1 MFILYFKKLIF
12 SPFITVD
19 HFYKLCKIYH
29 MVKSFLKEVL
39 LGFSS
44 LSDKKIGRDA
54 APVRLL
60 LAVSGG
66 ADSMA
71 MLSAFLE
78 LKSDINAEIFVITV
92 NHNIRPENETLGDA
106 QFVLDFCKNKCP
118 CILTEIPKNRVFDE
132 ARSRKTGIEDA
143 ARFLRYNEFEKTA
156 DSLNADYILTAHN
169 KNDNYETVLMRL
181 FQGAGPEALM
191 GISPRRGRF
200 IRPLLNIS
208 RSEIEEYLK
217 EKNIP
222 WREDATNFETS
233 YLRNKVRHN
242 LIPALTVCFDG
253 WQSGLDKSLAKIR
266 AQNDFITDSYRTKKE
281 AWILDKNKKGV
292 ACCRCKFLFFV
303 SLEEALKLK
312 FLQEGLILLK
322 GKRRIPYSVF
332 EDLMKL
338 SDTKNIIFS
347 GGFCIKKEGDSVLLF
362 KDENEE
368 KPGDVFY
375 SIWIDKPCT
384 FNTPAGTFRAVEKE
398 NGFFIVH
405 ESDKTCGIGPFKP
418 PFCVRSRLFGD
429 EIETSYGSKKSV
441 KKIINEWNI
450 DYENRNILPIIEE
463 GGVVKGIYGAVFG
476 KKFL

>member
-1 MFILYFKKLIF
+1 MA
-12 SPFITVD
+12 
-19 HFYKLCKIYH
+19 
-29 MVKSFLKEVL
+29 KSFLKDVL

-44 LSDKKIGRDA
+44 LCDRTAEQNSNKKAGQSP
-54 APVRLL
+54 APLKLL

-78 LKSDINAEIFVITV
+78 LKSDINAEIFVLTV
-92 NHNIRPENETLGDA
+92 NHNIRPEKETLGDA
-106 QFVLDFCKNKCP
+106 QFVLDFCKDKCP
-118 CILTEIPKNRVFDE
+118 CILAEIPKNTVFDE
-132 ARSRKTGIEDA
+132 AKNRKTGIEDA
-143 ARFLRYNEFEKTA
+143 ARFLRYNEFEKAA

-181 FQGAGPEALM
+181 FQGSEPEALM

-200 IRPLLNIS
+200 IRPMLNIS

-222 WREDATNFETS
+222 WREDATNLETS

-242 LIPALTVCFDG
+242 LLPALTVCFDG
-253 WQSGLDKSLAKIR
+253 WQRGLDKSLAKIR
-266 AQNDFITDSYRTKKE
+266 AQNDFIIASYKAKKE
-281 AWILDKNKKGV
+281 TWVLDKKEE
-292 ACCRCKFLFFV
+292 CCRCKFLFFL

-332 EDLMKL
+332 ADLMKL
-338 SDTKNIIFS
+338 SDTKKIIFS
-347 GGFCIKKEGDSVLLF
+347 GGFCIKKEGDEVLLF
-362 KDENEE
+362 KAVTEE
-368 KPGDVFY
+368 KTSEVFY

-384 FNTPAGTFRAVEKE
+384 FDTPAGTFKAVKNED
-398 NGFFIVH
+398 GFFIVH
-405 ESDKTCGIGPFKP
+405 KSDKTCGIGPFKS

-429 EIETSYGSKKSV
+429 EIETSSGSKKSV

-450 DYENRNILPIIEE
+450 DYEDRNILPIIEE
-463 GGVVKGIYGAVFG
+463 GGVVKAIYGAAFG
-476 KKFL
+476 KKNWYVLGT